1 MEKKFWFVYIIEN
14 EKGHFYTGITTD
26 LERRFLEHSGSK
38 KGAKFFHTG
47 SPKSIVFKKEFPN
60 RSEAQKF
67 EYHIKSLS
75 RIKKRELINKSR
87 SS

>member
-14 EKGHFYTGITTD
+14 EKGHFYTGMTTD
-26 LERRFLEHSGSK
+26 LVRRFKEHSDSK
-38 KGAKFFHTG
+38 KGAKFFHTS

-67 EYHIKSLS
+67 EHHIKSLS
-75 RIKKRELINKSR
+75 RIKKIELINTSKIS
-87 SS
+87 